1 MNLLGKIFIVLIF
14 VMSLVF
20 STMVVAV
27 YSTHTNWREVVM
39 RPADQVGPGKELGLR
54 YQLENER
61 QLVKQL
67 QERMELLTKQLNA
80 EKLAYQ
86 QAVAKLETE
95 NARLA
100 DELDQLKRT
109 HAQLVEENNRALASL
124 AALQE
129 ETASLR
135 AEVVGGV
142 IGGQKVL
149 GLREEIRLVQKDR
162 DSQFQRVVELTDEL
176 NQTRQ
181 QLDTL
186 KEQSTRLAQ
195 ELANAQSV
203 LRKFGLKPVP
213 ELYADTPP
221 EVEGVILATTAG
233 GHVEISIGSD
243 DGLEKGQ
250 KLEVYRIA
258 PDQAMYLGRIEVL
271 ETAPDR
277 AVCRIIPEYRKGEMQ
292 RGDRV
297 ASKILN

>member
-1 MNLLGKIFIVLIF
+1 MNLVGKILIVLIF

-27 YSTHTNWREVVM
+27 YSTHTNWRDVVM

-67 QERMELLTKQLNA
+67 QDKIETLTKQLNA

-135 AEVVGGV
+135 AEVEGGV
-142 IGGQKVL
+142 VGGQKVV

-162 DSQFQRVVELTDEL
+162 DAQFERVVKLTDDL
-176 NQTRQ
+176 NQTLQ
-181 QLDTL
+181 QLETL
-186 KEQSTRLAQ
+186 REQSTRLAQ

-203 LRKFGLKPVP
+203 LRKFGLKPQP
-213 ELYADTPP
+213 ELYQDVPP
-221 EVEGVILATTAG
+221 EVEGVVLATTAA

-243 DGLEKGQ
+243 DGLVKGH
-250 KLEVYRIA
+250 KLEVYRFSA
-258 PDQAMYLGRIEVL
+258 DQAMYLGRIEVL
-271 ETAPDR
+271 DTAPDR

-297 ASKILN
+297 AAKILN

>member
-20 STMVVAV
+20 SSMVVAV
-27 YSTHTNWREVVM
+27 YSTHTNWRDVVM
-39 RPADQVGPGKELGLR
+39 RPADQVGPGKELGLK

-67 QERMELLTKQLNA
+67 QERVEALTKQLNA

-95 NARLA
+95 YASLSN
-100 DELDQLKRT
+100 ELETMRQT
-109 HAQLVEENNRALASL
+109 HAQLVEQNTRAIASL
-124 AALQE
+124 QALQE

-135 AEVVGGV
+135 AEVEGGIV
-142 IGGQKVL
+142 GGQKVI

-181 QLDTL
+181 QLEVL
-186 KEQSTRLAQ
+186 REQSTRLAQ

-203 LRKFGLKPVP
+203 LRKFGLKPQP
-213 ELYADTPP
+213 ELYEDVPP
-221 EVEGVILATTAG
+221 EVEGVILATTPAG
-233 GHVEISIGSD
+233 NVEISIGSD
-243 DGLEKGQ
+243 DGLVKGH
-250 KLEVYRIA
+250 KLEVYRIQ

-271 ETAPDR
+271 ETYPDR
-277 AVCRIIPEYRKGEMQ
+277 AVCRVIPEYRKGEMQ

>member
-1 MNLLGKIFIVLIF
+1 MNLLGKILIVLIF

-27 YSTHTNWREVVM
+27 YSTHTNWRDVVM

-61 QLVKQL
+61 QLVKQY
-67 QERMELLTKQLNA
+67 QDRVELLTKQLNA

-124 AALQE
+124 YALQQ

-135 AEVVGGV
+135 AEVEGGML
-142 IGGQKVL
+142 GDQKVI

-162 DSQFQRVVELTDEL
+162 DAQFDRVVTLTDEL
-176 NQTRQ
+176 NQTLQ
-181 QLDTL
+181 QLETL
-186 KEQSTRLAQ
+186 KEQSVRLAQ
-195 ELANAQSV
+195 ELANAKSV
-203 LRKFGLKPVP
+203 LQKFGLKPHP
-213 ELYADTPP
+213 ELYQDVPP
-221 EVEGVILATTAG
+221 EVDGIILATTAA
-233 GHVEISIGSD
+233 GHVEISIGAD
-243 DGLEKGQ
+243 DGLVKGH
-250 KLEVYRIA
+250 KLEVYRVA
-258 PDQAMYLGRIEVL
+258 PEQSTYLGRIEVL
-271 ETAPDR
+271 ETSPDR